1 MTLVFQQ
8 TIKLGSRK
16 LLFPFNKGANFTL
29 DLLHLTLFIKHRST
43 HGSLVV
49 QVSRNFFNPSYNLC
63 FFLCSSFLA
72 ISNLILK
79 VELGLDT
86 THLDPRLKEANDANC
101 KDDAP
106 TIDS

>member
-8 TIKLGSRK
+8 AIKLGSQE

-43 HGSLVV
+43 HGSLVI
-49 QVSRNFFNPSYNLC
+49 QVSRNFLDLSFNLC

-72 ISNLILK
+72 ISNSILEAK
-79 VELGLDT
+79 LRLDT
-86 THLDPRLKEANDANC
+86 THLDPRFREASDANC
-101 KDDAP
+101 KDDALA
-106 TIDS
+106 IDS